1 MEKGEIIAISAKGQ
15 IVITQGKKCL
25 VLKKIIK
32 GKKLIHKKV
41 LEITEQRA
49 LALGYKLMGIAE
61 GLNLL
66 HCIYLASKYTKNFNE
81 RVIAYCIVKP
91 ANEKCSY
98 AIAFY
103 EKKA

>member
-1 MEKGEIIAISAKGQ
+1 M
-15 IVITQGKKCL
+15 
-25 VLKKIIK
+25 
-32 GKKLIHKKV
+32 
-41 LEITEQRA
+41 EITEQRA
-49 LALGYKLMGIAE
+49 LASGYKLMGIAE

-81 RVIAYCIVKP
+81 RVIAYRIVKP
-91 ANEKCSY
+91 ANKKCSY